1 MIDPTGR
8 LVTLIRDAAGVA
20 AITPRVRGGEKA
32 PADAP
37 PFAVVRRLDSV
48 PWLGDPATESEGFG
62 TFRYTVLCYAA
73 KVASGE
79 RDAFALA
86 GAVHDAV
93 HDRGQFTF
101 SVGGGGRGAIYRIEE
116 DSIGAA
122 QRDPDTGEPFV
133 PVQLTV
139 LATTQ
144 VIAA

>member
-32 PADAP
+32 PNDAP

-48 PWLGDPATESEGFG
+48 PWIDDPETESEGFG
-62 TFRYTVLCYAA
+62 TFHYTVLCYAA

-101 SVGGGGRGAIYRIEE
+101 SVAGG
-116 DSIGAA
+116 
-122 QRDPDTGEPFV
+122 
-133 PVQLTV
+133 
-139 LATTQ
+139 
-144 VIAA
+144 